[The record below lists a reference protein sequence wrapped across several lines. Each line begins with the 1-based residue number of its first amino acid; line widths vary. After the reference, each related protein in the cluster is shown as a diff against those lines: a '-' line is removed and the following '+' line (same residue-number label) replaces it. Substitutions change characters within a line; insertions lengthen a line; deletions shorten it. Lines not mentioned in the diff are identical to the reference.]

1 MTSELEYN
9 VEATAAEFERIQEE
23 AKKILGDRTSEILA
37 VSADHFEMLM
47 DIVLT
52 PRRKRQL
59 DLRIGFNDNS
69 FIAHAIG
76 VYLDKPYSFTEKVFS
91 NGEIGWRI
99 TFIDEDGDENHS
111 SFPFENLD
119 KEILKVLVRYKNMSE
134 KSEQSSTDDEIDSD
148 ADLTAEKEE

>member
-9 VEATAAEFERIQEE
+9 IEQAATEFESIQGE

-37 VSADHFEMLM
+37 VSADRFEMLIN
-47 DIVLT
+47 IVLS

-59 DLRIGFNDNS
+59 DLRIAFNDNS
-69 FIAHAIG
+69 FIAHAVG

-111 SFPFENLD
+111 TIPFENLD

-134 KSEQSSTDDEIDSD
+134 AESEQSADDEADSD